1 MKGYDFHHF
10 HAYAVRDRV
19 DMSDLSDVPPV
30 FESPTPATIL
40 PSIDDLKTMKKE
52 LSILASR

>member
-1 MKGYDFHHF
+1 MKEYDFHHF

-19 DMSDLSDVPPV
+19 DMSDLSDVPPD

-40 PSIDDLKTMKKE
+40 SSVDD
-52 LSILASR
+52 